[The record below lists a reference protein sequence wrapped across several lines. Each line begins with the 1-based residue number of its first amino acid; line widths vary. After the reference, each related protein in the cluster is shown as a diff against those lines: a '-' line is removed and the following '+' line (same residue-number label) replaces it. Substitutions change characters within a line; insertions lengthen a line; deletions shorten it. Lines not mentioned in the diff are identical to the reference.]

1 MGVCQIDPVQD
12 PRWRLFLERHP
23 CATVFHTPEW
33 LTALQHTYGYEPA
46 ALTTAAPGESLSN
59 GLVFCRV
66 KSWLTGRRTTSLPFS
81 DHCEPLVESVDVL
94 ERLLEGLKQDLSA
107 SRARYLEIRPVSSSG
122 EIPAGFRK
130 ADTFCFH
137 QLNLAP
143 SLEELFRGFHK
154 DCVQRKIRRAEREA
168 LHYEEGRSEA
178 LLERFYSLLVLTRQ
192 RQRLLPQPRI
202 WFRNLVACMG
212 DMLKIR
218 LASKDGHP
226 VAAMLTLQYRETLVY
241 KYGCSDKTFSQLG
254 GMPFLFWKAI
264 QGARNSGLRSLDL
277 GRADWDNPGLLTF
290 KDRLGATRSVLEYW
304 RYGGD
309 GRVSIHSGWQTRFA
323 QRIFQHLPNNWLP
336 IAGSL
341 VYRHLA

>member
-1 MGVCQIDPVQD
+1 MAVHQIDPVQD

-23 CATVFHTPEW
+23 HATVFHTPEW
-33 LTALQHTYGYEPA
+33 LTALQRTYGYEPA

-81 DHCEPLVESVDVL
+81 DHCEPLVESPDVL
-94 ERLLEGLKQDLSA
+94 ERLLEGLKQDRRA
-107 SRARYLEIRPVSSSG
+107 SRVRYVEIRPSSPPG
-122 EIPAGFRK
+122 EIPAGFSK
-130 ADTFCFH
+130 ADTFCLH
-137 QLNLAP
+137 QLSLLP
-143 SLEELFRGFHK
+143 SLEEIFGGFHK
-154 DCVQRKIRRAEREA
+154 DCVQRKIRRAERDA
-168 LHYEEGRSEA
+168 LRHEEGRSES
-178 LLERFYSLLVLTRQ
+178 LIEQFYSLLVLTRR

-218 LASKDGHP
+218 LASKDSNP
-226 VAAMLTLQYRETLVY
+226 VAAMLTLQYRDTLVY
-241 KYGCSDKTFSQLG
+241 KYGCSDKTFSHLG
-254 GMPFLFWKAI
+254 GMQFLFWNAI
-264 QGARNSGLRSLDL
+264 QEGRNSGLCRMDL
-277 GRADWDNPGLLTF
+277 GRSDWDNPGLLTF

-304 RYGGD
+304 RYGAP
-309 GRVSIHSGWQTRFA
+309 RVSTHGGWQSRIA

-336 IAGSL
+336 VAGSL